1 MNVYL
6 RYVSHSE
13 RGRTFHDLFTM
24 CWVQVVV
31 ESSPTWCRTDVPDGH
46 KSQGQGPLRS
56 ASPGSLCTPSA
67 PRKLLAWQAKKRR
80 LSEVA
85 SACFSITL
93 AMLIGHIKKQ
103 VYCVTAWCDVDLF
116 SKPYGISNSS
126 VPRVFAP
133 AAHRGQAPSDGRS
146 EPEKAEKP
154 TQSRGATSL

>member
-1 MNVYL
+1 MYTL
-6 RYVSHSE
+6 GTSPIARE
-13 RGRTFHDLFTM
+13 AGLFM
-24 CWVQVVV
+24 IF
-31 ESSPTWCRTDVPDGH
+31 SPC
-46 KSQGQGPLRS
+46 
-56 ASPGSLCTPSA
+56 AGSRLWLKA
-67 PRKLLAWQAKKRR
+67 PRLGAALMSQTATSHKVRDLYVQPLPDLYALPARLESFWPGRQKKRR